1 MLLAGAFTLVRSRL
15 LFLSFDKNHQRVRE
29 LLARTKTDLV
39 TTWPVMTETCHMLDF
54 RVDAQL
60 SFLEWMQPGAL
71 QLHELRAT
79 DLQRI
84 INLTR
89 DYRDRPMDLA
99 DASLLVTSETLDVR
113 QIIRADKKPHENL
126 LYG

>member
-1 MLLAGAFTLVRSRL
+1 
-15 LFLSFDKNHQRVRE
+15 
-29 LLARTKTDLV
+29 
-39 TTWPVMTETCHMLDF
+39 MLDF

-60 SFLEWMQPGAL
+60 SFLEWVQPGAL

-79 DLQRI
+79 DLQRTI
-84 INLTR
+84 SLTR